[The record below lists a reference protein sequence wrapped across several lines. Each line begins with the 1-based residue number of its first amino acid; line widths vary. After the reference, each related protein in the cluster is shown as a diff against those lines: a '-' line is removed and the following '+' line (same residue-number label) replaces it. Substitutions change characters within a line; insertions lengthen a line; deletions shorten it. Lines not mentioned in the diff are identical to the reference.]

1 MVNDLEISNL
11 ELKKSIKENEEEF
24 DKEKK
29 ALSNE
34 IVNLQTMIKDFET
47 IEHSV
52 RKNNDKLK
60 EQQQKLQNEI
70 KQTLS
75 EKIQQQF
82 QQA

>member
-60 EQQQKLQNEI
+60 E
-70 KQTLS
+70 
-75 EKIQQQF
+75 
-82 QQA
+82 